1 MEIPNLDIFKPNNN
15 LEIKKG
21 RLLISEPLSL
31 DYFFNRTI
39 VFVTEYNENGAFGF
53 ILNRMSEY
61 RLSDVFNANFLF
73 NPKLN
78 IGGPVGNDTLNFIH
92 TIDYVDGIEV
102 VPDIYWGGNFD
113 EIKLLAKEGKI
124 NDKDIRFFIGYSGWA
139 SNQLKQEIYRNY
151 WQIINYDKNIIMN
164 LKTESDWEQTL
175 KQFGNKYKYWAN
187 TPKNPTLN

>member
-78 IGGPVGNDTLNFIH
+78 IGGTVGNDTLNFIH